1 MTAAPHHPRPWPSTL
16 PRLPPAPA
24 AAPRLQRP
32 RSNGRQRSRHPQ
44 AARLG
49 QPAHRVGPPALPA
62 APSGGTQP
70 GWLARSAATA
80 VKPAW
85 GLARRPPG
93 ISWAGASGR
102 IHLWL
107 GRPKGPSWVPTL
119 SPIYR
124 GRERPP
130 SAMVLLVRAR
140 RRGREL
146 TPRDGCTRIPDY
158 GRATARRS
166 RGFPRRRTAT
176 SCRKTSSSASLEA
189 LERARSTS
197 QPTIRAKI
205 RQSSRSDTSH
215 DHPRPAAA
223 SLSMQVTG
231 QHRLLAPHRVIGG
244 VCCIDRGWLL
254 RQPSAACG

>member
-1 MTAAPHHPRPWPSTL
+1 MTAAPHHPRPWASTL
-16 PRLPPAPA
+16 PRLPPAPT

-32 RSNGRQRSRHPQ
+32 RSNGRQRSRHPR

-62 APSGGTQP
+62 APSGGTTWVASQVGGHGGKASLWARAP
-70 GWLARSAATA
+70 AARNQLGW
-80 VKPAW
+80 
-85 GLARRPPG
+85 GG
-93 ISWAGASGR
+93 SGR

-119 SPIYR
+119 SSIYR

-146 TPRDGCTRIPDY
+146 TPGEGCTRIPDY

-189 LERARSTS
+189 RERARSTS

-205 RQSSRSDTSH
+205 R
-215 DHPRPAAA
+215 
-223 SLSMQVTG
+223 
-231 QHRLLAPHRVIGG
+231 
-244 VCCIDRGWLL
+244 
-254 RQPSAACG
+254 

>member
-16 PRLPPAPA
+16 PRLPPAPT

-49 QPAHRVGPPALPA
+49 QPAHRVGPPALA

-80 VKPAW
+80 VKPAC

-93 ISWAGASGR
+93 ISWAGGGSGR

-107 GRPKGPSWVPTL
+107 ELPKGASWVPTL
-119 SPIYR
+119 SSIYR

-130 SAMVLLVRAR
+130 SAMVLLIRAR

-166 RGFPRRRTAT
+166 RGFPRRRTAPRVVRRAAWRPWRHSSERGAPANRRSGRRSGRAAVAT
-176 SCRKTSSSASLEA
+176 RATIIPDLPLRPYPCRSPAS
-189 LERARSTS
+189 TDFWH
-197 QPTIRAKI
+197 PT
-205 RQSSRSDTSH
+205 
-215 DHPRPAAA
+215 
-223 SLSMQVTG
+223 G
-231 QHRLLAPHRVIGG
+231 
-244 VCCIDRGWLL
+244 
-254 RQPSAACG
+254 